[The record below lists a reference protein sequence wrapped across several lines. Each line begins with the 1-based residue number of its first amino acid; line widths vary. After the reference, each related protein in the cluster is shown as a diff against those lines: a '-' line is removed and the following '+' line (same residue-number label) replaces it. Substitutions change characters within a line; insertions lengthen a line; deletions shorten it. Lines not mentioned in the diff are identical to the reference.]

1 MNPYTRPFVVAAL
14 LVLSLIPSAAPLR
27 AADSSSVTVSPKV
40 RKDVASGDRTRVLI
54 QLRLPGRGHVPEGR
68 LTHAAASL
76 QRSDIAKV
84 RGYVLGRLHKHN
96 YRVVHQYDYVP
107 LVALEIDASA
117 LAELE
122 GAPMWVDRVFQD
134 GIKTPLL
141 PESVPLIGGDV
152 AWGRG
157 FDGSGVV
164 IAVLDTGVDSAH
176 PFLAGKVVEEACYS
190 SQSPGES
197 ESFCPHGLNEEIGPG
212 SAAPCPLDDCLHG
225 THVAG
230 IAAGDGTPAGQ
241 PFSGVAKR
249 AHVMAVQVFS
259 NIIDPV
265 SCGGVAPCLGAYTS
279 DIIAALERVYA
290 VAPQYNI
297 AAVNMS
303 LGGGSFSEP
312 CDDEPYKPIID
323 SLRAIGIATIVASG
337 NNGWTTSM

>member
-27 AADSSSVTVSPKV
+27 AADSSIITVSPKV
-40 RKDVASGDRTRVLI
+40 RKDVASGERARVLV

-76 QRSDIAKV
+76 QRADIAKV
-84 RGYVLGRLHKHN
+84 RGYVLGRLHKYN

-164 IAVLDTGVDSAH
+164 VAVLDTGVDSTH

-190 SQSPGES
+190 STLAKHSKT
-197 ESFCPHGLNEEIGPG
+197 FCPN
-212 SAAPCPLDDCLHG
+212 
-225 THVAG
+225 
-230 IAAGDGTPAGQ
+230 
-241 PFSGVAKR
+241 
-249 AHVMAVQVFS
+249 
-259 NIIDPV
+259 
-265 SCGGVAPCLGAYTS
+265 GG
-279 DIIAALERVYA
+279 
-290 VAPQYNI
+290 
-297 AAVNMS
+297 
-303 LGGGSFSEP
+303 
-312 CDDEPYKPIID
+312 
-323 SLRAIGIATIVASG
+323 
-337 NNGWTTSM
+337 